1 MHLRYHASKI
11 PSFKNKYANHLK
23 AILPAVYLFAESN
36 RIFWKEFSIKIAKIT
51 GNCKGIFK
59 KSTFYH

>member
-51 GNCKGIFK
+51 GNCKGI
-59 KSTFYH
+59 